1 MSKELE
7 QLILS
12 KSRPV
17 QKEVKQLQKS
27 ELDRLIIEAL
37 LGEQDDGEEL
47 VIPNI
52 YSAEQKQAIQQI
64 FPKIKEKFPNATID
78 ATKSNSA
85 RIAVTNTGG
94 RESRHKAIE
103 ELFPNHPADKF
114 ITSDKEKK
122 KKTGVEGATE
132 LGGLNFLFRQ
142 GTAEKVSA
150 TFMEKALA
158 YYMSGDRKAF
168 GNEVEEKLKD
178 PALAAELTPAA
189 DTITNLSKSNSEFK
203 KLVKNFKSAE
213 IPELGVD
220 PDTGEKGTLGEAYS
234 KEFIEFRKVSLQSD
248 AYQGQKIAWGREAK
262 TDLIIKSDK
271 TYDISIKKGDGDT
284 QLLSFQGPAAGF
296 LLWVGLEASR
306 QKLDMSEGKLDHEI
320 EKAKQ
325 KQIQILSNMF
335 SKKAYA
341 DAGGDISF
349 INRLLRQVVSLGK
362 DIEKEANELLNET
375 FVAFQDEVSKID
387 ENGKKAIIRE
397 AATGSRL
404 FEGREDLVA
413 DWMLKWSS
421 NESLSAFMSMD
432 EFLAKIEKVRA
443 ANLNLRVSRRS
454 ADKYRLR
461 IDSKQAEEL
470 KDAISDSQA
479 AAQESAQAI
488 TEILN
493 EQQLN
498 ELSWGDIKNFFG
510 GLVQTIQ
517 KILQILKKI
526 WESLKEQI
534 KKVYNTLKDAL
545 SSEENFAKSQEY
557 FTYGFENLIV

>member
-1 MSKELE
+1 MKELE

-17 QKEVKQLQKS
+17 QKEAKHIGVS
-27 ELDRLIIEAL
+27 ELDKLIMEAL
-37 LGEQDDGEEL
+37 LGEQDDAPEL
-47 VIPNI
+47 VIPDI

-64 FPKIKEKFPNATID
+64 FPKIKEKFPNAAVD
-78 ATKSNSA
+78 ATTTNSA
-85 RIAVTNTGG
+85 TIAFTNTGG
-94 RESRHKAIE
+94 RESRQKAIE
-103 ELFPNHPADKF
+103 ELFPNHTGDFFTTGGKKIGIKKAADLAGLSLKF
-114 ITSDKEKK
+114 RE
-122 KKTGVEGATE
+122 
-132 LGGLNFLFRQ
+132 

-150 TFMEKALA
+150 TFMEKVLA

-213 IPELGVD
+213 IPALGVD

-234 KEFIEFRKVSLQSD
+234 EEFIDFRKVSLQSD
-248 AYQGQKIAWGREAK
+248 AYEGQKITWGREAK

-296 LLWVGLEASR
+296 LLWVGLEASQ
-306 QKLDMSEGKLDHEI
+306 QKLDVSVAKLDQKI
-320 EKAKQ
+320 KAKE
-325 KQIQILSNMF
+325 KQMQILSSIF
-335 SKKAYA
+335 SKTAYA
-341 DAGGDISF
+341 DLDGDISLM
-349 INRLLRQVVSLGK
+349 NKLLRQVVSLGK
-362 DIEKEANELLNET
+362 NIEKEAGELLNEA
-375 FVAFQDEVSKID
+375 FQVFQDEVSKID
-387 ENGKKAIIRE
+387 ETGKKAIIRE
-397 AATGSRL
+397 AATGARL
-404 FEGREDLVA
+404 FEGRSDLVA

-443 ANLNLRVSRRS
+443 ANLNLRVSRRT
-454 ADKYRLR
+454 ADKFRLR
-461 IDSKQAEEL
+461 IDNKQAEEL

-479 AAQESAQAI
+479 AAQESTQAI

-557 FTYGFENLIV
+557 FTYGFKNLIV